1 MIVLTGAAGFIG
13 SVFLKKLNDMGHND
27 VIIVDN
33 LGETVKWKNL
43 LGKTFSSYY
52 HKNEF
57 IERIDGG
64 DLNNSI
70 KAIFHLGACS
80 STTERDMD
88 YLIYNNV
95 NYSKY
100 LCEFAIEYD
109 IPFHYASSA
118 ATYGLGEDGFS
129 DEFFDNLRPLNP
141 YGYSKYLFDKWL
153 VDNNLTNKVTGYKYF
168 NVFGPNEYHKGNM
181 ASMIYKSYHQILEN
195 GEVNLFKSNDSRF
208 NDGGQIRDFVYV
220 KDVVNVMYEFY
231 KKDVKGIFNLG
242 SGVEKSWNDLANA
255 VFSAL
260 EKDSKI
266 NYIDMPESIS
276 KQYQN
281 YTLADMNKL
290 KSVLDYQFMSFE
302 DSVADYVQN
311 YLTKEWQYI

>member
-1 MIVLTGAAGFIG
+1 
-13 SVFLKKLNDMGHND
+13 
-27 VIIVDN
+27 
-33 LGETVKWKNL
+33 
-43 LGKTFSSYY
+43 
-52 HKNEF
+52 
-57 IERIDGG
+57 
-64 DLNNSI
+64 
-70 KAIFHLGACS
+70 
-80 STTERDMD
+80 
-88 YLIYNNV
+88 
-95 NYSKY
+95 
-100 LCEFAIEYD
+100 
-109 IPFHYASSA
+109 
-118 ATYGLGEDGFS
+118 
-129 DEFFDNLRPLNP
+129 
-141 YGYSKYLFDKWL
+141 
-153 VDNNLTNKVTGYKYF
+153 
-168 NVFGPNEYHKGNM
+168 M